1 MQRVSSVVVPTAVSI
16 FWRSWTSDILF
27 HHHHV
32 QSVSRVHLFETPWTA
47 AHHAPLCSTT
57 SQGLLQFMSIE
68 AVTLCNHLSLCHSL
82 LLPSIFPSI
91 RIFSNELSLFIRW
104 PNYWSFSFSISPS
117 SEYSGLTSIR
127 INTFDLAA
135 AQGTLSMMRNQLY
148 FRPGGKGRLNQDC
161 ILNLLFCTT
170 AKAAHIYYSIASNL
184 QQLHLGGR
192 WPTHQPRKPAY
203 SIPKGH
209 TAWTG
214 GTARMR
220 QGTWLSPYAS
230 ASYLIC

>member
-1 MQRVSSVVVPTAVSI
+1 
-16 FWRSWTSDILF
+16 
-27 HHHHV
+27 
-32 QSVSRVHLFETPWTA
+32 
-47 AHHAPLCSTT
+47 
-57 SQGLLQFMSIE
+57 MSIE

-230 ASYLIC
+230 ASYLICWLHVIDKIKHTSFIIWVIWLLSIFITSFFFHLITKICLW